1 MYKAAIIGIPFMGT
15 ALGSSVV
22 FFMRKHINDGVEKVC
37 FGFASGV
44 MIAAL
49 VWSLL
54 VPAIDMSQQMGIFS
68 WIPAATGFLAGVFF
82 LLGLDKVIPHLHANS
97 NVVEGMKA
105 GVSKTTMLVFAVVL
119 HNIPEGMA
127 VGVIFAGAMMGDCGV
142 TFAGAFT
149 LAFGIAIQNIPEGAI
164 ISMPLCAEG
173 MSKWK
178 SFAGGVLSGAVEPVG
193 AIVTILLAKQ
203 MEIILPYMLS
213 FAAGAMFYVVIEE
226 LIPQTQSG
234 DESDLGTVG
243 AAMGFVIMM
252 VLDVALS

>member
-1 MYKAAIIGIPFMGT
+1 MYKAAIIGIPFIGT
-15 ALGSSVV
+15 ALGSLVV
-22 FFMRKHINDGVEKVC
+22 FFMRKHINYGVEKVC

-54 VPAIDMSQQMGIFS
+54 IPSIDMSKQMGFFS
-68 WIPAATGFLAGVFF
+68 WIPAATGFFAGVIF
-82 LLGLDKVIPHLHANS
+82 LLGIDMIIPHLHTNS
-97 NVVEGMKA
+97 KIREGINTSI
-105 GVSKTTMLVFAVVL
+105 SKTTMLVFAVVL

-127 VGVIFAGAMMGDCGV
+127 VGVTFAGATMGDCGV
-142 TFAGAFT
+142 TFVGAFT
-149 LAFGIAIQNIPEGAI
+149 LALGIAIQNIPEGAI

-193 AIVTILLAKQ
+193 AIVTMLLAKQ
-203 MEIILPYMLS
+203 VEIILPYMLS

-226 LIPQTQSG
+226 LVPQTQSG
-234 DESDLGTVG
+234 NESDLGTIG
-243 AAMGFVIMM
+243 AAIGFVIMM
-252 VLDVALS
+252 VLDVTLG